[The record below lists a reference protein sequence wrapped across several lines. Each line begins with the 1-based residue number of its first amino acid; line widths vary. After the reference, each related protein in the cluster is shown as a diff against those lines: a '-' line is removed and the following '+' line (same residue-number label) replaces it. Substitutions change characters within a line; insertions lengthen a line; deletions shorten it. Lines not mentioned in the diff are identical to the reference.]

1 MKGLV
6 PILLALTACAQAA
19 IEFYEVTW
27 NTPSQDPVDS
37 MLLSGRL
44 GAGANVWVQD
54 GSISTQ
60 VFESYAGSEE
70 ARSGAIVID
79 SAGTAGRQLPLSA

>member
-1 MKGLV
+1 M
-6 PILLALTACAQAA
+6 P
-19 IEFYEVTW
+19 
-27 NTPSQDPVDS
+27 
-37 MLLSGRL
+37 LSRRL
-44 GAGANVWVQD
+44 GAGDNVWVQD

-70 ARSGAIVID
+70 ARSGGIGIE